1 MFVHH
6 RSFSFESIVHSF
18 FIVLTLEL
26 DMTSS
31 RKNIVKETPK
41 EQEPIEELELADDN
55 DMNYSFSYSSEEEI
69 KEDFEEFGEVREV
82 IQLHCTNWP
91 G

>member
-1 MFVHH
+1 
-6 RSFSFESIVHSF
+6 
-18 FIVLTLEL
+18 
-26 DMTSS
+26 MTSS
-31 RKNIVKETPK
+31 RNIVKEVPK
-41 EQEPIEELELADDN
+41 EQEQPIEELELADEN

-91 G
+91 GL